1 MEKKICSTAN
11 DVRLSL
17 WYAVDNGIHKR
28 INQHVVGSVPNV
40 QFRQKVMNRLA
51 RIIRIIR

>member
-1 MEKKICSTAN
+1 MMSGSQGT
-11 DVRLSL
+11 L

-40 QFRQKVMNRLA
+40 PLKQKVMNRLA
-51 RIIRIIR
+51 YIIRIIRIIR